1 MWFFRNMSTKS
12 KTLTKFPKLFLKYLT
27 EDCLIWKIISL
38 QRRRILGGRKML
50 VYVCIVVTAISD
62 FMTEEDY
69 GESK

>member
-27 EDCLIWKIISL
+27 EDCLIW
-38 QRRRILGGRKML
+38 RKLL